1 VIGMVMR
8 SGLGLVAL
16 GLVLGLGAAAAA
28 GRLIRQLLF
37 GVEPITAS
45 IYAGVGLS
53 FALVATLACLAPSL
67 RASRIDPL
75 LALRQDA

>member
-1 VIGMVMR
+1 MVMR
-8 SGLGLVAL
+8 SGLGLVAVGLAL
-16 GLVLGLGAAAAA
+16 GLGGAAAASH
-28 GRLIRQLLF
+28 LIRQLLF

-45 IYAGVGLS
+45 IYALVGLS

-75 LALRQDA
+75 LALRTNP